1 MTISFEHSI
10 IPMSDLRA
18 NLDKVKKQLLKTPII
33 ITNKGRPDFGLC
45 DLETLTLAVKIKDLK
60 DLLKRRLG
68 KKTDAEDAESV
79 LNRLDEKYHVS

>member
-10 IPMSDLRA
+10 IPMSELRA
-18 NLDKVKKQLLKTPII
+18 NLEKVKKQLSKTPII

-60 DLLKRRLG
+60 DLLKRRIKNRSEAL
-68 KKTDAEDAESV
+68 DAEVA